1 MEISVAENA
10 GFCFGVKRALQIIE
24 DLCRKNLRVRIFG
37 DLIHNKK
44 VMEDLGRKGVK
55 TVSQVDDPD
64 PDTHYVIR
72 THGIAKQMEERW
84 KQFGYRYIDATC
96 PFVKKC
102 HYIIERLAGEA
113 IPIVLIGD
121 REHPEVIASSSY
133 AERIHIVNSREE
145 ARHLGD
151 MKQAAVV
158 AQTTLDF
165 KFFKEIVS
173 IIIENTEELR
183 VYNTICKA
191 TMVRQN
197 ATREMAGRVDIMV
210 VIGGVHSSN
219 SQKLYDISRRCNPNT
234 FFIQRCSDL
243 EGNQPFHALLK
254 DCSSVG
260 IAGGASTP
268 SELIDET
275 RGYIKEKLHKEK

>member
-1 MEISVAENA
+1 VN
-10 GFCFGVKRALQIIE
+10 R
-24 DLCRKNLRVRIFG
+24 
-37 DLIHNKK
+37 
-44 VMEDLGRKGVK
+44 
-55 TVSQVDDPD
+55 VDDPD

-72 THGIAKQMEERW
+72 THGIAKQMEEQWR
-84 KQFGYRYIDATC
+84 QSGYRYIDATC

-102 HYIIERLAGEA
+102 HHIIERLAGEG
-113 IPIVLIGD
+113 IPIILIGD
-121 REHPEVIASSSY
+121 RGHPEIIASSSY
-133 AERIHIVNSREE
+133 AEKIHIVNSREE
-145 ARHLGD
+145 ARNLGN

-165 KFFKEIVS
+165 RFFKEIVS
-173 IIIENTEELR
+173 IIIENMEELR

-197 ATREMAGRVDIMV
+197 ATREMAGRMDIMI

-219 SQKLYDISRRCNPNT
+219 SQKLFDISRRRNPHT

-243 EGNQPFHALLK
+243 EGDPRFHALLQ
-254 DCSSVG
+254 DCTSVG
-260 IAGGASTP
+260 ITGGASTP

-275 RGYIKEKLHKEK
+275 RGYIKEKLYKEK